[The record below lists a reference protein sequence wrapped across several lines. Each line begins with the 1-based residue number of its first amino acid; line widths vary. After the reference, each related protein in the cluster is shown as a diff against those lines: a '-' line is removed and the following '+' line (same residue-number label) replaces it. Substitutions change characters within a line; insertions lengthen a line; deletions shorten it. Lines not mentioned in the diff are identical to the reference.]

1 MPNIVNIIQEIS
13 GLNKNYLFILTGVVL
28 FYFNYIN
35 PQKNI
40 IINIFIT
47 CFVLVIFDLFI
58 KDNIKIN
65 IDDNYYKLIINNTI
79 VILVIDLLFF
89 VFRSNSDYMNFT
101 YFFNVAISS
110 IFYETIIFK
119 LYNYNGLC
127 NSRLRT
133 ASKITMRLGT
143 IHVLSNFL
151 SNKAFDQNWFNF
163 VFPQLFNILLFEIL
177 FNENQFYS

>member
-13 GLNKNYLFILTGVVL
+13 GLNKNYLFILTGIIL

-47 CFVLVIFDLFI
+47 CFVLVIFDIFI

-89 VFRSNSDYMNFT
+89 VFRSNFDYMNFT

-119 LYNYNGLC
+119 LYNYNSLC
-127 NSRLRT
+127 NSRLRS

-163 VFPQLFNILLFEIL
+163 VFPQLFNIILFEIL